1 MQDIIDSD
9 EFTHWFGVLVNL
21 VNEYDLTDSEIS
33 PDDFVEAYL
42 SGDSQQLVVSL
53 YFNFDLP

>member
-21 VNEYDLTDSEIS
+21 VNEYDLTDSGID
-33 PDDFVEAYL
+33 PNDFVESYL
-42 SGDSQQLVVSL
+42 NGESQQFVLSV
-53 YFNFDLP
+53 YFSYDLP

>member
-21 VNEYDLTDSEIS
+21 VNEYDLTDSEIA
-33 PDDFVEAYL
+33 PDDFVEPFL
-42 SGDSQQLVVSL
+42 NGDSQQLVVSL